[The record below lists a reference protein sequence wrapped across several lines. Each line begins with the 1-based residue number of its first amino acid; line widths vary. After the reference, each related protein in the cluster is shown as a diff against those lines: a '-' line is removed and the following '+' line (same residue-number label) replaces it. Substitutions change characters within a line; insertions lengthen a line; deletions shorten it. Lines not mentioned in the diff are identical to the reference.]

1 MNPAQKLQSYFIC
14 HIRQAINL
22 LDLSHDNFPALL
34 QLVTLA
40 PLSPGYTE
48 PSVVLGCQ
56 DYTIRVVDRSV
67 PIHQVSLSSPSLS

>member
-1 MNPAQKLQSYFIC
+1 MTT
-14 HIRQAINL
+14 
-22 LDLSHDNFPALL
+22 FPPLL

-56 DYTIRVVDRSV
+56 DHTIRVVDRSV
-67 PIHQVSLSSPSLS
+67 PIHQVSLSSSVLNLPCLLYNAVQHM